1 MSRHIVFQL
10 RRDTGANWAFYD
22 PVLLDGEMGIN
33 TDTYQFK
40 LGDGTSPWSALPYDG
55 LYGGYGPTGPTGSG
69 GGGNTGPTG
78 SLGGTGPTGRAG
90 PTATGPTGVTGAT
103 GGTGAAGP
111 TGPQGSTGSQGPTGP
126 QSVATGPTG
135 ARGPTEQGFTGLTGP
150 STTGITGFTGA
161 VGPTGPTGDGVT
173 GPAGPAGGSA
183 VVRSGYIQLGF
194 TGTRFLNTNPASYDV
209 STNFSPLIGSWTVT
223 SSTRLTLIF
232 SNTTS
237 TNYIPPNFIGII
249 NWYNGSTYRGTMISP
264 ASINSGPGITFTFTG
279 TPPNVSWTMIFDITT
294 SSFPSAT
301 NNGPYGFILQ
311 MSMIL

>member
-10 RRDTGANWAFYD
+10 RRDTGVNWAFYD

-78 SLGGTGPTGRAG
+78 PRGGTGPTGRAG

-111 TGPQGSTGSQGPTGP
+111 TGPQAAVGTQGPTGP

-135 ARGPTEQGFTGLTGP
+135 ARGPTGQGFTGFTGP

-183 VVRSGYIQLGF
+183 VVRSGYIQLAF
-194 TGTRFLNTNPASYDV
+194 SGTTFNTTPGTYDIT
-209 STNFSPLIGSWTVT
+209 TNFSPLIGTWTVT
-223 SSTRLTLIF
+223 SATVLTLVF
-232 SNTTS
+232 ATT
-237 TNYIPPNFIGII
+237 TTQLIPPNFTGII
-249 NWYNGSTYRGTMISP
+249 NWYNGTTYRGNMISP
-264 ASINSGPGITFTFTG
+264 AGVGISPSTNFTVAGSGPYTWTMTYTI
-279 TPPNVSWTMIFDITT
+279 NVSAF
-294 SSFPSAT
+294 SGAS
-301 NNGPYGFILQ
+301 NNGSYGFILQ